1 MDFFV
6 TREYMTDPELMNLV
20 NRRGPEATKT
30 IDAFFKMNDERKSL
44 QSSLDEKRAER
55 NAANKKMASSD
66 KASDEFTSARNS
78 LKELS
83 STIKS
88 GESKLTEMEDG
99 MRGLHLQI
107 PNAPHESCPDGN
119 DESANQQLRVWGEK
133 PVLDFEPKAHWDLGE
148 ALGVLDFEAGAK
160 LAGARF
166 TVLRG
171 MGSKLNR
178 ALLQWML
185 DEHGKAEYQEIWPPA
200 LVLRD
205 MLVGSGQLPKFE
217 DDAFKTD
224 SEQEHFLIPTSE
236 VALVNLHREEIIDPG
251 VLPIRYAAY
260 TPCFRAEA
268 GSYGKDTRG
277 LIRQHQ
283 FDKVELV
290 HFAEPATS
298 FDELEKLVA
307 AAEGILQKLNLHY
320 RVMNLA
326 VGDLGFTSR
335 KTYDLE
341 VWLPGQNAYREISSC
356 SNCGDFQARR
366 AKIRYRPE
374 KGAKPKFVHTLNGS
388 GLAIGRTVVA
398 ILEQNQQKD
407 GSVLIPEVLQPYVGA
422 KKIEARSS

>member
-1 MDFFV
+1 
-6 TREYMTDPELMNLV
+6 MNLV

-44 QSSLDEKRAER
+44 QSTLDEKRAER

-66 KASDEFTSARNS
+66 KASDEFVQARTS

-83 STIKS
+83 SVIKA
-88 GESKLTEMEDG
+88 GESKLTEMEG
-99 MRGLHLQI
+99 AMRDLHLQI
-107 PNAPHESCPDGN
+107 PNAPHESCPEGK
-119 DESANQQLRVWGEK
+119 DESANQELRVWGEK
-133 PVLDFEPKAHWDLGE
+133 PVLDFKPKAHWDLGE
-148 ALGVLDFEAGAK
+148 ELGVLDFEAGAK

-171 MGSKLNR
+171 MGSRLNR
-178 ALLQWML
+178 ALIQWML
-185 DEHGKAEYQEIWPPA
+185 DEHTKAGHEEVWPPA

-205 MLVGSGQLPKFE
+205 MLIGSGQLPKFE

-236 VALVNLHREEIIDPG
+236 VALVNLHREEIIDPDT
-251 VLPIRYAAY
+251 LPIRYAAY

-290 HFAEPATS
+290 YFSEPSNS
-298 FDELEKLVA
+298 FDELEKLVG

-326 VGDLGFTSR
+326 IGDLGFTAR

-341 VWLPGQNAYREISSC
+341 VWLPGQDAYREISSC

-374 KGAKPKFVHTLNGS
+374 KGAKPRLVHTLNGS

-422 KKIEARSS
+422 EKIEARSA